1 MRTKNLGESF
11 YHATVGV
18 IYSFVSQR
26 NMKVHSLAA
35 AVVVIAGIIC
45 RLDRMEW
52 GLTILAIF
60 IVLITETMNTAV
72 EKTVD
77 LVTDEFHPLA
87 KKAKNLAAGATLLAA
102 LCAVV
107 LGIIVFGPYLM
118 GVLRGYF

>member
-11 YHATVGV
+11 YHAAAGV

-26 NMKVHSLAA
+26 NMKIHSLAA
-35 AVVVIAGIIC
+35 IIVIIAGVIC
-45 RLDRMEW
+45 RLDRSEW
-52 GLTILAIF
+52 GLTIVAIF
-60 IVLITETMNTAV
+60 IVLVAETMNTAI

-102 LCAVV
+102 LCAAA

-118 GVLRGYF
+118 GAFN